1 MKYSKNTKTYRHLLK
16 ILKTINNPTHHPHIK
31 LATYIY
37 HISKQLDAYKH
48 KTNKQLNHLRK
59 QMDDCSRRSRLTKN
73 ASIKIVL
80 GSEGDIKCM
89 NSIDIFYDPPFFIL
103 FVLSK
108 LF

>member
-48 KTNKQLNHLRK
+48 KTTKQMNHLRK
-59 QMDDCSRRSRLTKN
+59 KIDDCSRRTRRTKKRMYKRGSRQRRK
-73 ASIKIVL
+73 
-80 GSEGDIKCM
+80 
-89 NSIDIFYDPPFFIL
+89 
-103 FVLSK
+103 
-108 LF
+108 